1 MEPLKAVV
9 VRVLRGLF
17 DTLVAMA
24 KDKKATAADA
34 SAKKE
39 MRSAKRE
46 KRKQTRS
53 QIWQAFNLQRKRDK
67 KLIPLMLAAI
77 LGVALLF
84 FLIGLLFGGEWFML
98 VPGILFGFVLAM
110 FIFTRRLEGS
120 MYEEVGDTPGA
131 AGWTLENMRNTMG
144 IVWIT
149 KTGVAANPQMDT
161 VHRVVGNP
169 GIVLVGEG
177 DPKRLK
183 PMMDKER
190 KRIDR
195 LVAGVPIHEIFVGS
209 GEDQVP
215 PKKLQRTLLKLPK
228 NYSKDEVYSVN
239 AKLEAMDNI
248 RGGQR
253 AGLPKGPMPH
263 QAQNMAG
270 MNRKMRRMQQRKGK

>member
-1 MEPLKAVV
+1 METVKAVV

-24 KDKKATAADA
+24 KDKKATAADK

-39 MRSAKRE
+39 MRSAKRT

-195 LVAGVPIHEIFVGS
+195 LVAGVPIHEILVGS

-228 NYSKDEVYSVN
+228 NYRKEEVYSVN

>member
-1 MEPLKAVV
+1 MAV
-9 VRVLRGLF
+9 RASSGLF
-17 DTLVAMA
+17 DNVVAMA
-24 KDKKATAADA
+24 KDKKATAAEK

-39 MRSAKRE
+39 QRAAKRT

-84 FLIGLLFGGEWFML
+84 FLIGLLFNGQWFML

-144 IVWIT
+144 IVWLT
-149 KTGVAANPQMDT
+149 KTGIAANPQMDT

-183 PMMDKER
+183 PMMEKER

-195 LVAGVPIHEIFVGS
+195 LVAGVPIHEILVGS
-209 GEDQVP
+209 GEGQVP

-228 NYSKDEVYSVN
+228 NYRKEEVYSVN
-239 AKLEAMDNI
+239 AKLEAMDNV

>member
-1 MEPLKAVV
+1 METVKAMV

-24 KDKKATAADA
+24 KDRKATAADK

-39 MRSAKRE
+39 MRSAKRT

-77 LGVALLF
+77 VGVALLF

-195 LVAGVPIHEIFVGS
+195 LVAGVPIHEILVGS

-228 NYSKDEVYSVN
+228 NYGKDEVYSVN

>member
-1 MEPLKAVV
+1 METVKAMV

-24 KDKKATAADA
+24 KDKKATAADK

-39 MRSAKRE
+39 MRSAKRT

-77 LGVALLF
+77 VGVALLF

-195 LVAGVPIHEIFVGS
+195 LVAGVPIHEILVGS

-228 NYSKDEVYSVN
+228 NYGKDEVYSVN